1 MEVVKTPE
9 TRFHDLEDYPFE
21 PNYLSCD
28 GLQIHTVDEG
38 DNENEVVVMLHGEPT
53 WSFLY
58 RKMIPIVRDAGFRVV
73 APDFIG
79 FGKSDKPVDKNVYT
93 YQQHV
98 DWMAAFLRKLDLK
111 NITLFCQDWGGLIG
125 LRLAA
130 EHEHRF
136 KRIVAANTT
145 LLTGDLKMP
154 KAFLIW
160 QNFSQKVKLFSA
172 SRIVNRGTVNKIDES
187 AKKGYD
193 APFPSEKYKAGA
205 RIFPTLVPTTST
217 DPATVPNR
225 AAWEILKR
233 WEKPFLTAFSDSD
246 SITKGG
252 ERYLKKVIPGARD
265 QDHVIIKGAGHFLQ
279 EDKGEE
285 LGKLVVD
292 FISRN

>member
-1 MEVVKTPE
+1 
-9 TRFHDLEDYPFE
+9 
-21 PNYLSCD
+21 
-28 GLQIHTVDEG
+28 
-38 DNENEVVVMLHGEPT
+38 
-53 WSFLY
+53 
-58 RKMIPIVRDAGFRVV
+58 
-73 APDFIG
+73 
-79 FGKSDKPVDKNVYT
+79 
-93 YQQHV
+93 
-98 DWMAAFLRKLDLK
+98 
-111 NITLFCQDWGGLIG
+111 
-125 LRLAA
+125 
-130 EHEHRF
+130 
-136 KRIVAANTT
+136 
-145 LLTGDLKMP
+145 MP

-187 AKKGYD
+187 VKKGYD
-193 APFPSEKYKAGA
+193 APFPSEKYKAAA
-205 RIFPTLVPTTST
+205 RIFPTLVPTTAT

-246 SITKGG
+246 PITKGG

-285 LGKLVVD
+285 LGNLVVD